1 MVSRAEPPFGPDDAV
16 VKQRPSRHRG
26 LYLSVVAFK
35 RGGTRFRAYVHTPGW
50 ERIVVVS
57 ANSSAE
63 VAAKRAENLV
73 LRASERGVLVQLPQS
88 SPRRQVSAARAE
100 GTG

>member
-1 MVSRAEPPFGPDDAV
+1 M

-26 LYLSVVAFK
+26 LHLSVVAFK
-35 RGGTRFRAYVHTPGW
+35 RGGTSFRAYVHTPDW

-57 ANSSAE
+57 PNSSAE
-63 VAAKRAENLV
+63 VAAERAENLV
-73 LRASERGVLVQLPQS
+73 LRASKHGVLVRLPQPAPPTHVGS
-88 SPRRQVSAARAE
+88 VQAG